1 MRNRLKELLE
11 TGKVAIGAQL
21 RFGVPAE
28 LFGAAGF
35 DWVLIDTEHAPQ
47 TPTSVQAQLQGVG
60 CTEATSIVR
69 TAKND
74 PDLIKLYLDMGAMGV
89 VVPSINTAGETG
101 EGRFCPHKVVALPE
115 QEAVHQGVFT
125 GLVW

>member
-11 TGKVAIGAQL
+11 TGKVAMGAQL
-21 RFGVPAE
+21 RFGVPAIAE

-89 VVPSINTAGETG
+89 VVPSINTAGEAG
-101 EGRFCPHKVVALPE
+101 EGTSVCRYPPD
-115 QEAVHQGVFT
+115 GIRGW
-125 GLVW
+125 GLIVPPSMD